1 MDWWS
6 LETLHITSYVD
17 KDKCAKSEVKQN
29 LERQFDITTT
39 GSSVM
44 NIAPVVKQSHPR
56 TLDLFRTMIIWNNR
70 PKAPDDLSPPTQ

>member
-1 MDWWS
+1 MGARYGDTTKVPPPTSMDWWS

-44 NIAPVVKQSHPR
+44 NIAQVIKQS
-56 TLDLFRTMIIWNNR
+56 
-70 PKAPDDLSPPTQ
+70 S